1 MENTPPAKGHFWRTF
16 AAVAILKIS
25 GSQKTVLGCLV
36 DHANPKNGLC
46 YPSEALIAAETGL
59 PIRTVERAVAD
70 LLLTPYLS
78 RKRRNQSSNIYSI
91 NFDALLEAWDDYKG
105 RGAAYR
111 LRRENGCATDAEDK
125 RPSQKWRINPSKF
138 TDRPVK
144 CDGSMPSEVAD
155 E

>member
-36 DHANPKNGLC
+36 DHANPKNGRC

-91 NFDALLEAWDDYKG
+91 SVVAGGWLADPNGGVCRASRSCIKSCSD
-105 RGAAYR
+105 
-111 LRRENGCATDAEDK
+111 RE
-125 RPSQKWRINPSKF
+125 QKSCEWTTAPSKS
-138 TDRPVK
+138 TWRQQ
-144 CDGSMPSEVAD
+144 
-155 E
+155 